1 MPAEY
6 RINFGF
12 QSYVAS
18 DADMCGWVD
27 GLIKCCHPTN
37 IDGSE
42 EDLRKACRL
51 IVQGVKKW
59 RVKNPYPIN
68 SLSQRPSPFTDRL
81 LGKVMCGGLRL
92 SDRSLCCEAL
102 SAVIEQLPQPTT
114 VEVINSFG
122 FAQLKNE

>member
-6 RINFGF
+6 RIDFFF

-27 GLIKCCHPTN
+27 SLIKCCHPTN
-37 IDGSE
+37 ADGSE
-42 EDLRKACRL
+42 ENLRKACRL
-51 IVQGVKKW
+51 IVQGAKKW
-59 RVKNPYPIN
+59 RAENPYRIN
-68 SLSQRPSPFTDRL
+68 LLFQKPGPFTDRL
-81 LGKVMCGGLRL
+81 LEKVMCGGLRL
-92 SDRSLCCEAL
+92 SDRTLCCEAL

-122 FAQLKNE
+122 FAKLKNE